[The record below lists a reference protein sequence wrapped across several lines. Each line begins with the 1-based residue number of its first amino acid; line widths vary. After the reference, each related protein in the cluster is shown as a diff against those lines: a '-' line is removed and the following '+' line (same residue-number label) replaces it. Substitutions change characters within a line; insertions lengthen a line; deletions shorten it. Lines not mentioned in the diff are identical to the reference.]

1 MYVICINYTK
11 KIPICQGILANM
23 SYISEKKSFAW
34 QFSGNAAILYFRR
47 PERDM
52 EHDNKSDR
60 LADAILALITER
72 KLKPGDLLPPE
83 HELAT
88 RFGGSRL
95 SVREALRGL
104 KFLGLVKSTPGRGT
118 ELAEVN
124 FSQLSRYLGFQ
135 LACSRLD
142 PNDLLDAR
150 LALELAS
157 VEKLCGRLTAKQLA
171 RLRAAAECYPRSPG
185 AADQVVSADRELHR
199 LLLEFGGNEILQTF
213 SKLLDIFFRD
223 LRAGNRPEDLERAS
237 REHHALLDAMER
249 GNLDLARG
257 LIKHHLEHHR

>member
-1 MYVICINYTK
+1 MSRYSLVNVIYFK
-11 KIPICQGILANM
+11 KKEFPLAIQRKQ
-23 SYISEKKSFAW
+23 SYIE
-34 QFSGNAAILYFRR
+34 SGDGI
-47 PERDM
+47 DHM
-52 EHDNKSDR
+52 EHDNKSDQ
-60 LADAILALITER
+60 LASAILELITER
-72 KLKPGDLLPPE
+72 KLRPGDLLPPE

-124 FSQLSRYLGFQ
+124 FSELSRYLGYQ

-142 PNDLLDAR
+142 SNDLLDAR

-157 VEKLCGRLTAKQLA
+157 VEKLCGRLTAEQLT
-171 RLRAAAECYPRSPG
+171 RLRAAADCYPRHPET
-185 AADQVVSADRELHR
+185 ADQAVSADRELHR

-223 LRAGNRPEDLERAS
+223 LRVRNRPEGLERAA

-257 LIKHHLEHHR
+257 LIKQHLEHHR